1 MQLHIQRDG
10 RCLPPS
16 CQPPS
21 TSVRVVA
28 QADACGQ
35 GSVTFTVLE
44 LPDGG
49 LSYSVKVVDAIG
61 YVITGR
67 AERVGV
73 PHPVPE
79 ALDPLYEAVEAP
91 SDDAEAL
98 LASAPPPA

>member
-10 RCLPPS
+10 HCLPPS

-49 LSYSVKVVDAIG
+49 LSYSVKVVDATG

-67 AERVGV
+67 SERVRT

-79 ALDPLYEAVEAP
+79 ALVPLYEAVEP
-91 SDDAEAL
+91 SSDDAKAL
-98 LASAPPPA
+98 LASVPPPA